1 MRILVVGDV
10 MVDRYTYVRTDR
22 FAPEMPGMPVWDQV
36 YSEDRLGGAA
46 NVAANV
52 IKLMPG
58 ADVSLAG
65 IIEDVGAITD
75 LGINADLT
83 VWGETMVK
91 HRFVDHWTNRY
102 VMRHD
107 NMSKFPEVDIGVF
120 QTSLERCLSV
130 QDYDAVILSDYDK
143 GTIGPVVAD
152 IFRKHPLTIVDS
164 KRRDL
169 QIYDGYKVLKI
180 NESEYSTQVSSDLY
194 PCFER
199 FFEHCVVTKGAK
211 GSELRQ
217 CEVTKSNDRRY
228 MVHSE
233 QFPTTPVQAV
243 DVTGCGDTHTA
254 AMTVALLQTNGDVRT
269 AIRFANERAGEVV
282 TKFGTCTV

>member
-1 MRILVVGDV
+1 
-10 MVDRYTYVRTDR
+10 MVDKYTYVRTER
-22 FAPEMPGMPVWDQV
+22 FAPEASVPVWDEV
-36 YSEDRLGGAA
+36 NSEERLGGAG
-46 NVAANV
+46 NVAANIV
-52 IKLMPG
+52 KLMPE
-58 ADVSLAG
+58 AEVSLAG
-65 IIEDVGAITD
+65 IISDTNMVQE
-75 LGINADLT
+75 LGINTDLS
-83 VWGETMVK
+83 VHGKTMVK
-91 HRFVDHWTNRY
+91 HRYVDHWTNRY

-107 NMSKFPEVDIGVF
+107 NMSRFLEPDVKFLRML
-120 QTSLERCLSV
+120 LESYAMV
-130 QDYDAVILSDYDK
+130 VHDYDAVILSDYDK
-143 GTIGPVVAD
+143 GSIGPLVTD

-180 NESEYSTQVSSDLY
+180 NESEYSTQVSNDLY

-199 FFEHCVVTKGAK
+199 FFEHCVVTKGAR
-211 GSELRQ
+211 GAELRQ

-228 MVHSE
+228 VVHSE

-254 AMTVALLQTNGDVRT
+254 AMAVALLQTNGDVRT